1 MPQVIN
7 TNISSITAQRM
18 LDQSQGGVNTALQRL
33 SSGLRINSAKDDAA
47 GLAISERMAS
57 QINGLNQ
64 AVRNANDAISLTQ
77 TAEGALAE
85 TTNLLQRVRELAV
98 QSSNATNSS
107 TDRDALMSEVTQLV
121 AEIDRIATTTEF
133 NGMKLLNGTFSTKN
147 FQVGANAN
155 QTVGV
160 TIASAKKTDLG
171 GINNIDPSPAAFESA
186 MISTAAN
193 TNAGSAIAAQTLGF
207 TVGGGATQNVSI
219 ALDSSAQ
226 TIASQVAAN
235 VDGID
240 ATAATKIQLSAGTQ
254 LGSATDKF
262 DLLVDGVAL
271 NDIVVGADNDTKM
284 TNIASAIQAN
294 ASLSHLTVVD
304 SGETIEISNTTGA
317 DISFGLVAATETDNA
332 TASDVDINIDVFE
345 ADGAASTNV
354 QNLDG
359 TTANAGESVTVT
371 GAVQFTTTK
380 AAGTAFTF
388 TSDVAIGQAAGG
400 LGTATTSATA
410 VASTDS
416 VSTIDIATAT
426 GAQTAIS
433 IIDSA
438 LSTVNTQRADLGAL
452 QNRFESI
459 VTTVATG
466 AENQAAAR
474 SRIVDADFAAETAA
488 LTKGQILQQ
497 AGIAVLAQANAAPQN
512 VLSLLQ

>member
-7 TNISSITAQRM
+7 TNVSSITAQRM
-18 LDQSQGGVNTALQRL
+18 LDQSQGGVNTSLQRL

-47 GLAISERMAS
+47 GLAISERMQS

-64 AVRNANDAISLTQ
+64 AVRNANDAVSLTQ

-98 QSSNATNSS
+98 QSANATNSS
-107 TDRDALMSEVTQLV
+107 TDRAALASEVTQLV
-121 AEIDRIATTTEF
+121 NEIDRIATTTEF

-160 TIASAKKTDLG
+160 TISSAKKTDLG
-171 GINNIDPSPAAFESA
+171 AIFNVDPAVGSFEAA
-186 MISTAAN
+186 MLSTAAA
-193 TNAGSAIAAQTLGF
+193 TDAGSAVASQTLSF
-207 TVGGGATQNVSI
+207 TVGGGSAQNVSI
-219 ALDSSAQ
+219 ATDSSAA
-226 TIASQVAAN
+226 TIASQISAN
-235 VDGID
+235 VDGLS
-240 ATAATKIQLSAGTQ
+240 ATAATKIRLTEASGGDF
-254 LGSATDKF
+254 GSTGELL
-262 DLLVDGVAL
+262 DLKVDGILLTDIAIGASVAATL
-271 NDIVVGADNDTKM
+271 D
-284 TNIASAIQAN
+284 NIAAKIQGN
-294 ASLSHLTVVD
+294 SSLSHLAVTD
-304 SGETIEISNTTGA
+304 NATSLDIENTTGA
-317 DISFGLVAATETDNA
+317 DIKIGVNGATTSN
-332 TASDVDINIDVFE
+332 
-345 ADGAASTNV
+345 
-354 QNLDG
+354 G
-359 TTANAGESVTVT
+359 TTAADIDITVDVFRADGNVSGSAQKLDGSAQTTGEHLTAT

-380 AAGTAFTF
+380 AAGTSFTF
-388 TSDVAIGQAAGG
+388 DSDVALGSGG
-400 LGTATTSATA
+400 LGTAGATAAA

-416 VSTIDIATAT
+416 VNTIDISTAS
-426 GAQTAIS
+426 GAQTAID
-433 IIDSA
+433 IVDSA
-438 LSTVNTQRADLGAL
+438 LNTVNTQRASLGAL

>member
-64 AVRNANDAISLTQ
+64 AVRNANDAVSLTQ

-98 QSSNATNSS
+98 QSANATNSS
-107 TDRDALMSEVTQLV
+107 TDREALMSEVTQLV
-121 AEIDRIATTTEF
+121 SEIDRIANTTEF
-133 NGMKLLNGTFSTKN
+133 NGMKLLNGTFSSKN

-160 TIASAKKTDLG
+160 TVASAKKTDLG
-171 GINNIDPSPAAFESA
+171 AINNVNPSHTAFDSV
-186 MISTAAN
+186 MISTKAA
-193 TNAGSAIAAQTLGF
+193 TDAGSAIAAQTLTF
-207 TVGGGATQNVSI
+207 TVGGGAAQNVSV
-219 ALDSSAQ
+219 AENSSAA
-226 TIASQVAAN
+226 TIASAVSAN
-235 VDGID
+235 VDGLS
-240 ATAATKIQLSAGTQ
+240 ATAATKINIKMGTD
-254 LGSATDKF
+254 GGDNT
-262 DLLVDGVAL
+262 DLLDLKIDGVAL
-271 NDIVVGADNDTKM
+271 NDIVM
-284 TNIASAIQAN
+284 TGTASTSHDAIAAAIQGNTQLA
-294 ASLSHLTVVD
+294 HLTVTD
-304 SGETIEISNTTGA
+304 NGTSLDIENTTGA
-317 DISFGLVAATETDNA
+317 DIKFGVNGSTSTNGADDT
-332 TASDVDINIDVFE
+332 IDVKIDVYA
-345 ADGAASTNV
+345 ADGVLSTSE

-359 TTANAGESVTVT
+359 SAAATGEHVTVT
-371 GAVQFTTTK
+371 GAVQYTTTE
-380 AAGTAFTF
+380 AAGTTIVF
-388 TSDVAIGQAAGG
+388 TSDVAIGAASGG
-400 LGTATTSATA
+400 LGTANTSATA
-410 VASTDS
+410 VASSDS
-416 VSTIDIATAT
+416 LSTVDISTAS
-426 GAQTAIS
+426 GAQTAID
-433 IIDSA
+433 IVDSA
-438 LSTVNTQRADLGAL
+438 LATVNTQRADLGAI

>member
-7 TNISSITAQRM
+7 TNVSSITAQRM
-18 LDQSQGGVNTALQRL
+18 LDQSQGGVNTSLQRL

-47 GLAISERMAS
+47 GLAISERMQS

-64 AVRNANDAISLTQ
+64 AVRNANDAVSLTQ

-98 QSSNATNSS
+98 QSANATNSS
-107 TDRDALMSEVTQLV
+107 TDRAALASEVTQLV
-121 AEIDRIATTTEF
+121 NEIDRIATTTEF

-171 GINNIDPSPAAFESA
+171 AIFNVDPDKTKFEAA
-186 MISTAAN
+186 MLSTKAA
-193 TNAGSAIAAQTLGF
+193 TDAGSKVASQTLSF
-207 TVGGGATQNVSI
+207 TVGGGSVQNVSI
-219 ALDSSAQ
+219 ATDSSAA
-226 TIASQVAAN
+226 TIASQISAN
-235 VDGID
+235 VDGLS
-240 ATAATKIQLSAGTQ
+240 ATAATKIRLSGIANGAQ
-254 LGSATDKF
+254 NELV
-262 DLLVDGVAL
+262 DLKVDGVL
-271 NDIVVGADNDTKM
+271 LTDIVVGANVASTLDA
-284 TNIASAIQAN
+284 IAAKIQAN
-294 ASLSHLTVVD
+294 SDLSHLTVTD
-304 SGETIEISNTTGA
+304 NATSLDIANTTGA
-317 DISFGLVAATETDNA
+317 DIKFGINGMTESNGTTAA
-332 TASDVDINIDVFE
+332 DIDIVVDVFR
-345 ADGAASTNV
+345 ADGAVSGTS
-354 QNLDG
+354 QTLDG
-359 TTANAGESVTVT
+359 SAATTGEHVTAT

-380 AAGTAFTF
+380 AAGTSFTF
-388 TSDVAIGQAAGG
+388 DSDVALGSGG
-400 LGTATTSATA
+400 LGTVEATAAA

-416 VSTIDIATAT
+416 VNTIDISTAT
-426 GAQTAIS
+426 GAQTAIN
-433 IIDSA
+433 IVDSA
-438 LSTVNTQRADLGAL
+438 LNTVNTQRASLGAL